1 MGQIFLAKVQAWLAD
16 KNSNAEVEVKTK
28 KVRKAATASQ
38 SAKNR
43 QLRKHR
49 QPKRKR
55 ITQQTDEL
63 AALQK
68 LGAVFKKSY
77 YYLLMETYD
86 GYAN

>member
-1 MGQIFLAKVQAWLAD
+1 MQAWLAD
-16 KNSNAEVEVKTK
+16 KNSKNAEVEVKNK
-28 KVRKAATASQ
+28 ESKKAATASQ

-63 AALQK
+63 AAFAK
-68 LGAVFKKSY
+68 TARYSKSY

-86 GYAN
+86 GYTN